1 MRNRI
6 CKTRIGLGDG
16 LMVTAVA
23 REIARRADNPSMKL
37 FPYRKHYTGLKR
49 LMKGVEYPL
58 IQCETWVN
66 NPLFIQHPDELT
78 DKRVVPYYYY
88 CWFDPPKRGHF
99 IHEMAKPHGIDELDL
114 RGELFLTDAEK
125 ERVDALTG
133 DLAAS
138 FVAIEPDSK
147 LDWTPNRLYPFA
159 KWQRVVDTLKGR
171 IQFVQVGKP
180 GGKILNNAVDMT
192 GKTTFR
198 ETAGIIEKAQ
208 LFMASEG
215 GLTHAATAMN
225 TKAVVIITGYQ
236 TTTAIGYPQNINISI
251 ARHGPCWLRT
261 PCPQCQADAA
271 AHDEGE
277 IVDAVTGHFGW

>member
-125 ERVDALTG
+125 ERVDA
-133 DLAAS
+133 
-138 FVAIEPDSK
+138 
-147 LDWTPNRLYPFA
+147 
-159 KWQRVVDTLKGR
+159 
-171 IQFVQVGKP
+171 
-180 GGKILNNAVDMT
+180 
-192 GKTTFR
+192 
-198 ETAGIIEKAQ
+198 
-208 LFMASEG
+208 
-215 GLTHAATAMN
+215 MN